1 MYLIILQDGLYEL
14 IPATKEMFVD
24 AILPEVVDC
33 FTLCDIVREMHTT
46 YIESINKYVMKDS
59 GAHFYGCLCN

>member
-1 MYLIILQDGLYEL
+1 MDLIILQDGLYKL
-14 IPATKEMFVD
+14 ISATKEMFVD

-33 FTLCDIVREMHTT
+33 FSLCDIIREIHTT

-59 GAHFYGCLCN
+59 EAYFYGCLCN